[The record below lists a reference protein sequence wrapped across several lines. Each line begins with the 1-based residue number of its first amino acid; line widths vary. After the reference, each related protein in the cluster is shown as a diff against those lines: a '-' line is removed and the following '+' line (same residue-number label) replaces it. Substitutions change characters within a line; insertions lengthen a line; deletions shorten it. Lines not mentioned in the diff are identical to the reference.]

1 VEEGV
6 VIIFAGLGLV
16 ALAVWLAGGRLSALG
31 SLPVRA
37 KAAILSA
44 LALQLLIVTI
54 APTLFSSRVADLL
67 HLGSYALAVWFLW
80 ANRALPWL
88 WVAAVG
94 GALNLAAIAA
104 NGGEMPARR
113 AALRSAGLLHP
124 GDGFANSGVI
134 AHARLAFL
142 GDVFSVPKGFPFANV
157 FSVGDVVLLVGAA
170 LLTITVCGV
179 PRLARTR
186 NLRHSTAYDAVS

>member
-1 VEEGV
+1 VEEGL

-16 ALAVWLAGGRLSALG
+16 ALVVWLAGGRLSALG
-31 SLPVRA
+31 QLQVRA

-54 APTLFSSRVADLL
+54 APTLFAGRLADAL

-80 ANRALPWL
+80 ANRSLPWL

-104 NGGEMPARR
+104 NGGQMPASR
-113 AALRSAGLLHP
+113 AALRSAGLLHE
-124 GDGFANSGVI
+124 GDGFANSGAV
-134 AHARLAFL
+134 AHAKLAFL
-142 GDVFSVPKGFPFANV
+142 GDVFSVPKGIPFANV
-157 FSVGDVVLLVGAA
+157 FSVGDVVLLLGAA
-170 LLTITVCGV
+170 LLTVTVCGA
-179 PRLARTR
+179 PRLSNAQPAPLNR
-186 NLRHSTAYDAVS
+186 V